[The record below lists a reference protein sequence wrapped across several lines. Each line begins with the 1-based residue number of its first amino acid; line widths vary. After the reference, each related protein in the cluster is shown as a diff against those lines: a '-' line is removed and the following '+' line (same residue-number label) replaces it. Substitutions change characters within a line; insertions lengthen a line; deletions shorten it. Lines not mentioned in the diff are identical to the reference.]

1 MIIDGVLGG
10 VELVCS
16 SEGVLAAIQEL
27 EGKKKYLL
35 GRIELHQIESEL
47 AALSD

>member
-1 MIIDGVLGG
+1 LFVLQGVL
-10 VELVCS
+10 V
-16 SEGVLAAIQEL
+16 AIQEL
-27 EGKKKYLL
+27 EEKKKYLP